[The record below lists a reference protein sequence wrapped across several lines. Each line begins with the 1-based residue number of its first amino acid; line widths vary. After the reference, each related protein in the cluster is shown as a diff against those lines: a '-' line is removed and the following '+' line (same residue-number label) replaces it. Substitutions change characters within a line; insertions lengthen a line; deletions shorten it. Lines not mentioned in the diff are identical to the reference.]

1 MTNLFIML
9 PTLDEEG
16 ALEDIYRRIP
26 IEELKQK
33 GYTTRVV
40 VVDGGSSD
48 NTVEIAAELGCEVF
62 QQWGEGKGA
71 GNASRFQEIP
81 RNWRRRFGNAG
92 LRWHIPSR
100 GDHKNG

>member
-48 NTVEIAAELGCEVF
+48 NTVKIAVDLGCEVI

-71 GNASRFQEIP
+71 QECAKVSR
-81 RNWRRRFGNAG
+81 N
-92 LRWHIPSR
+92 S
-100 GDHKNG
+100 